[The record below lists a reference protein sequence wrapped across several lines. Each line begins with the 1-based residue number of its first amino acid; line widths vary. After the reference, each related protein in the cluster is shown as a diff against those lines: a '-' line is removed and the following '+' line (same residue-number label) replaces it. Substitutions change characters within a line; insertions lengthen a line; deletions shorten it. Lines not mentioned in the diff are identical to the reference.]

1 MEERVNKG
9 FCVYFQMIVHMSRK
23 DQLKAFAQHK
33 VACLQKMISE
43 EHILTG
49 IKNRLYSIYTLM
61 FPSLW

>member
-1 MEERVNKG
+1 
-9 FCVYFQMIVHMSRK
+9 MIVHMSRK

-49 IKNRLYSIYTLM
+49 KFKPFSIYERDFTV
-61 FPSLW
+61 SLCDDQ